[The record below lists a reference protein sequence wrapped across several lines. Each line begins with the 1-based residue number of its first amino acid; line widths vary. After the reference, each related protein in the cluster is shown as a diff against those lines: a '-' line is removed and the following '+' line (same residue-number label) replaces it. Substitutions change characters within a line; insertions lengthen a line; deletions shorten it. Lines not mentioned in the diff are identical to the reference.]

1 MKEQTVF
8 NNVADAYAKWRP
20 SYPLSLYTKVLEFSG
35 VDRFGA
41 ALDIGCGAGHST
53 DGLKSISNIVYGLDI
68 GQDLLAKARSRHPD
82 VSFIHSKA
90 EKMPFEKHTM
100 DCITVGTA
108 FYWMNREA
116 VIAEIGRI
124 LKPSGTLAI
133 YRYGFPWLSSRIG
146 SETLNAFLELYWDQH
161 RSEALKGSDNSAEL
175 IESTA
180 IFEHVAR
187 FKHEYRPTISLEQY
201 VGFLSSTSYV
211 SQYLQSLPISQRPQF
226 LDILKKAL
234 RCDVENSVQ
243 VILDLDVILAKR

>member
-8 NNVADAYAKWRP
+8 NNVAEDYAKWRP
-20 SYPLSLYTKVLEFSG
+20 SYPLSLYTKILEFSG
-35 VDRFGA
+35 MDRFDM

-53 DGLKSISNIVYGLDI
+53 DGLKSIADSVYGLDI
-68 GQDLLAKARSRHPD
+68 GQDLLAKAQSRHPD
-82 VSFIHSKA
+82 VSFIHSNA
-90 EKMPFEKHTM
+90 EEMPFENHTM

-116 VIAEIGRI
+116 VLTEIGRI
-124 LKPSGTLAI
+124 LKPSGTLTI
-133 YRYGFPWLSSRIG
+133 YRYGFPWVSSHG
-146 SETLNAFLELYWDQH
+146 GCETLKAFLELYWDQY
-161 RSEALKGSDNSAEL
+161 RSEVLKATDDSIEL
-175 IESTA
+175 IKSAST
-180 IFEHVAR
+180 FTQVTRH
-187 FKHEYRPTISLEQY
+187 KHEYRPTISLEQY

-243 VILDLDVILAKR
+243 VILDLDVIMAKR